1 MFERLKLTHAAAAI
15 ALLAMPTLAEAQDGG
30 RLRVLVPY
38 FEPRDGA
45 ERNFGEQATEDLRE
59 MMRQLPFHIAVTEDE
74 MEDMADRFN
83 IDLEDMN
90 CLSALQL
97 ATQLNIPVLI
107 CGSYTQDAQRNF
119 TLTSSIRTVQS
130 SDEFSLPPITVP
142 RDGREQAAQE
152 IISQFETYNTVIRS
166 AQICQDYVA
175 SQQWESALRN
185 CDESLAINPNAL
197 TTRFLRA
204 QILFQLQRHEEALE
218 DFDKVLELDP
228 LNETALQAAGVLA
241 TQTGDEERGRAY
253 FRRYLEVNP
262 GNVAIRLR
270 IASEMAEA
278 GDPAGAMEFI
288 QPGLEEEPENPD
300 LLLLSGSFAFM
311 AAVEAQ
317 QEQPAGGDGTLPPEA
332 AEFYRQGIDTFL
344 KLREI
349 QGDQMSP
356 DNLRNIA
363 LGYFALQN
371 YPEAISLTD
380 EILQA
385 NPNDTQLLSVYADA
399 LQRSGRQEDAYA
411 ALDRIIAAQ
420 PENESAYLRKATWL
434 IAERRLEDAASTLRP
449 MATDQAK
456 ADNAANIIF
465 NEAYSNGFQRED
477 WAYSIRGMTAAKSI
491 PNISSNMQEQ
501 LNFWHGFSVFQRT
514 RPLIPTDGQPTLE
527 QVRQAQPGFQET
539 KELFTLAG
547 GYPQRANVDMAT
559 LMSGVDQYLEI
570 CEIIIRRGY

>member
-1 MFERLKLTHAAAAI
+1 MFDRLTLSHAAAAL
-15 ALLAMPTLAEAQDGG
+15 ALVAMPTLVEAQAGG

-74 MEDMADRFN
+74 MEDMADRYN
-83 IDLEDMN
+83 VELEDMN

-97 ATQLNIPVLI
+97 ATQLEVPVLI
-107 CGSYTQDAQRNF
+107 CGSYTQDAGRNF
-119 TLTSSIRTVQS
+119 TLNASIRTVQT
-130 SDEFSLPPITVP
+130 SDQYVLDPITVP
-142 RDGREQAAQE
+142 RNGREQAAQE
-152 IISQFETYNTVIRS
+152 IINQFESYNTVIRS

-204 QILFQLQRHEEALE
+204 QILFQLGRHEEALE

-241 TQTGDEERGRAY
+241 TQTGDDERGRAY

-288 QPGLEEEPENPD
+288 QPGLEAEPENPD
-300 LLLLSGSFAFM
+300 LLLLHGSFAFM

-317 QEQPAGGDGTLPPEA
+317 QEQPAGADGSLPPEA
-332 AEFYRQGIDTFL
+332 AGFYRQGIETFL

-349 QGDQMSP
+349 QGDATPP
-356 DNLRNIA
+356 DQLRNIA
-363 LGYFALQN
+363 LGYFALQD
-371 YPEAISLTD
+371 YPAAISTAEQVLA
-380 EILQA
+380 A
-385 NPNDTQLLSVYADA
+385 NPNDTQLLSVMADA
-399 LQRSGRQEDAYA
+399 YQRSGQMDQAYA
-411 ALDRIIAAQ
+411 TLDRLIAAD
-420 PENESAYLRKATWL
+420 PTNESAYLRKGTWL
-434 IAERRLEDAASTLRP
+434 IAERRLEDAAAALRP
-449 MATDQAK
+449 IATDPAK

-477 WAYSIRGMTAAKSI
+477 WAYSIRGMTAAKGI

-514 RPLIPTDGQPTLE
+514 RPLIPSDGQPTLE

-539 KELFTLAG
+539 KELFTAAG
-547 GYPQRANVDMAT
+547 SYPQRANVDMTT